1 MIGTLSGMAGGVP
14 GLGEITVVKDVVGGV
29 LGPIADLLKA
39 GTGQVVPI
47 AAIAGSKDARAM
59 VAAQNQQAAEALR
72 IQALQAETAKSV
84 GVLQAALPWLAIGG
98 GGIALAFALAWAAGK
113 RKAGRRRS

>member
-1 MIGTLSGMAGGVP
+1 MGSLSGMAGGVP
-14 GLGEITVVKDVVGGV
+14 GLGEVTVVKDIVGGF

-47 AAIAGSKDARAM
+47 AAIAGSKDAKAM
-59 VAAQNQQAAEALR
+59 VAAQNAQAAEALR
-72 IQALQAETAKSV
+72 IQAIQAETAQSV

-113 RKAGRRRS
+113 KGAKRQ